1 MSYRIQR
8 TIIHKYLKLVESKN
22 ANELELIE
30 LLNDIK
36 ALYASGSLIASDIF
50 RNKLDYIQVKLDKD
64 IEVLKR
70 KRVNKSISI
79 ELPVD
84 VKVALESDVD
94 HVAYG
99 NTDLEELGQFES
111 CKPLAIGLDNV
122 SDVLSNI
129 LLFRRKLSSEG
140 DLEKYLLAQL
150 ALIFGKEK
158 VSSQYSVGG
167 FLALKTD
174 LDIGN
179 GLVGVELKIAENLSA
194 SEMQRL
200 IGQVVYYKKRYYENN
215 LIVFIAGR
223 GVLTSSLNELI
234 EFLNELGAKVIYYHA
249 LRD

>member
-1 MSYRIQR
+1 MSHRIQR
-8 TIIHKYLKLVESKN
+8 TIIHKYLKLVDSSN
-22 ANELELIE
+22 ANELELKE
-30 LLNDIK
+30 LLNDVK
-36 ALYASGSLIASDIF
+36 ALYASGSLISSDIY
-50 RNKLDYIQVKLDKD
+50 RNKLDYIQTKLDKD

-79 ELPVD
+79 ELSPD
-84 VKVALESDVD
+84 VKATLESDVD
-94 HVAYG
+94 QVEYG
-99 NTDLEELGQFES
+99 NTDLDELSKFES
-111 CKPLAIGLDNV
+111 SKPLEISLENV
-122 SDVLSNI
+122 SRTLSNI
-129 LLFRRKLSSEG
+129 LLFRRKLSSES

-150 ALIFGKEK
+150 ALVFGKEK
-158 VSSQYSVGG
+158 VSNQYSVGG

-174 LDIGN
+174 LDVGN
-179 GLVGVELKIAENLSA
+179 GLVGVELKIAENLTA

-223 GVLTSSLNELI
+223 SALTSSLSELI